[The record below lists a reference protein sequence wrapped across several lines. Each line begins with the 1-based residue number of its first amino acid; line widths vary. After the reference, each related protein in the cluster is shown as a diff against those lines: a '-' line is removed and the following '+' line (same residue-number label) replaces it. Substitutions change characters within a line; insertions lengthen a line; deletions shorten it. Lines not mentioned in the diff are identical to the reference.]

1 MIASLGSLRLQKN
14 LFCMLKMFFI
24 HLWCRKA
31 EQTREDRDGDIE
43 KLFQFFRECKQNN
56 EAFYWDVDFDPKT
69 KVLRSIF
76 WSHASQR
83 AEYVDF
89 GDVITFDTTHKTN
102 NKKMPLAMF
111 VGCSNNLKNVS
122 FGQALLRDET
132 TDTFRWLF
140 ESFKSCMSGRQPFV
154 ILTGTLNS
162 IFLIANHHMFFGLQ
176 KKKKNIYIHKKR
188 KLILK
193 KSMFLQMKMR
203 Q

>member
-1 MIASLGSLRLQKN
+1 V
-14 LFCMLKMFFI
+14 
-24 HLWCRKA
+24 
-31 EQTREDRDGDIE
+31 
-43 KLFQFFRECKQNN
+43 CKQDN
-56 EAFYWDVDFDPKT
+56 EAFYRDVDFDPKT

-122 FGQALLRDET
+122 LGQALLQDET

-140 ESFKSCMSGRQPFV
+140 ESFKGCMGDRQPFV
-154 ILTGTLNS
+154 ILAGAFFEGGRGYIMIFS
-162 IFLIANHHMFFGLQ
+162 IIMLQ
-176 KKKKNIYIHKKR
+176 KNDCCQ
-188 KLILK
+188 
-193 KSMFLQMKMR
+193 KSNWR
-203 Q
+203 V

>member
-1 MIASLGSLRLQKN
+1 
-14 LFCMLKMFFI
+14 
-24 HLWCRKA
+24 LWCRKVG
-31 EQTREDRDGDIE
+31 QTREDRDGDIE

-102 NKKMPLAMF
+102 SKKMPLTMF

-122 FGQALLRDET
+122 FGQALLRDVT

-140 ESFKSCMSGRQPFV
+140 ESFKSCMGGKQPFV
-154 ILTGTLNS
+154 GGGGSIL
-162 IFLIANHHMFFGLQ
+162 IFCIIMLQ
-176 KKKKNIYIHKKR
+176 KNDCCQ
-188 KLILK
+188 
-193 KSMFLQMKMR
+193 KSN
-203 Q
+203 

>member
-1 MIASLGSLRLQKN
+1 M
-14 LFCMLKMFFI
+14 
-24 HLWCRKA
+24 WCRKA

-140 ESFKSCMSGRQPFV
+140 ESFKSCMGGRQPFV
-154 ILTGTLNS
+154 ILTGAYFEGEGRGVYSDLFYNDCC
-162 IFLIANHHMFFGLQ
+162 
-176 KKKKNIYIHKKR
+176 
-188 KLILK
+188 K
-193 KSMFLQMKMR
+193 KSNCSV
-203 Q
+203 